1 MAKIEISPQSE
12 RLKKFVAKT
21 GYSVTGFGKQCGI
34 SSPSTIHKI
43 INEGKVP
50 SSKVLDKIIKRFPM
64 LNTDYI
70 VLGVGNMMLDE
81 ELNLHFQGTDEDIR
95 QSINDALDREES
107 EDNKPFTSMD
117 GQMLWDRV
125 DALEKR
131 LSNIERRLSKLV

>member
-1 MAKIEISPQSE
+1 MAKKELTPQAK
-12 RLKKFVAKT
+12 RLKDFIDKT
-21 GYSVTGFGKQCGI
+21 GYSDSGFGKQCGI
-34 SSPSTIHKI
+34 SSSSTIHNI
-43 INEGKVP
+43 INGGKVP

-70 VLGVGNMMLDE
+70 VLGVGNMMLNE

-95 QSINDALDREES
+95 QSIYDELDKEEA
-107 EDNKPFTSMD
+107 EDNRPFTSMD

-131 LSNIERRLSKLV
+131 LSIIERRLSKLV